1 MFIILITLLLI
12 ACSLSSQGVYP
23 QRITINGDTVV
34 VITDAHVKALVAVMI
49 ENEHNVLLI
58 DRYRALSVINDSIIS
73 NRDEA
78 LRNRD
83 YVVDA
88 QRGLIMKQEQQ
99 LKRYR
104 RKVTIE
110 RYKGY
115 LMFGSGV
122 LLGVAIKALL

>member
-1 MFIILITLLLI
+1 M
-12 ACSLSSQGVYP
+12 
-23 QRITINGDTVV
+23 
-34 VITDAHVKALVAVMI
+34 KALVAVMI